1 MVILSPLADRCR
13 AGPWRPARDVRP
25 LLPAPDGRL
34 PPARA
39 GAGCHCQTDRAGE
52 CEQLV
57 AEALRVSGLGAG
69 LSAGLARWRPARA
82 FHDPGKIIA
91 DLAVAVAL
99 GGDCLAGIAVLR
111 AGPELYG
118 PVASDPV
125 LSRLVSALAADPV
138 PGAEGDPGRASGGA
152 GADVVPGRGR
162 GAAPLR
168 EEVVRPERTIRGK
181 ESTHSFPFSTYSAPG
196 GLRQDPGRAA

>member
-82 FHDPGKIIA
+82 FPDPGEIIA
-91 DLAVAVAL
+91 E
-99 GGDCLAGIAVLR
+99 LAG
-111 AGPELYG
+111 AGGAGGRVGG
-118 PVASDPV
+118 PVASAPV
-125 LSRLVSALAADPV
+125 LSRLAGALAADPV

-181 ESTHSFPFSTYSAPG
+181 ESTHSFPLSTYSAPG
-196 GLRQDPGRAA
+196 GLQNGR